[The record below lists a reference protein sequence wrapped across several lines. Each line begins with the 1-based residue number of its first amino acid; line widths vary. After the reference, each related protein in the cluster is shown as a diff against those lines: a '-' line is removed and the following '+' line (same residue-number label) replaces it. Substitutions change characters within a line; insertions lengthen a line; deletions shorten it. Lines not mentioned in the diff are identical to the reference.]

1 MEQPS
6 VWTEGFRV
14 RAYEVDARGRASVP
28 AIANWMQEAAGNHA
42 TALGWAVDELHR
54 KGLTWVLSRLHLR
67 LHHQPAWREEVQ
79 VSTWPTGAQRLFA
92 LRDFRLTGA
101 QARELGIATTGW
113 LLLDLAGRR
122 PTRPPE
128 AVAELGRTSP
138 ARAITDP
145 FEKLPELSG
154 ADVEEALV
162 VRFADLDMNRHANNV
177 SVIGWALEAVPGEVL
192 WGSSLAELEI
202 EFRAEALYGDRI
214 TSQVQEAP
222 GEPLAFLHRLVREA
236 DGREIARARTVW
248 RSG

>member
-1 MEQPS
+1 MEEPS
-6 VWTEGFRV
+6 VWTERFRV

-42 TALGWAVDELHR
+42 TALGWAVDELHQ

-67 LHHQPAWREEVQ
+67 LQHQPAWREDVQ
-79 VSTWPTGAQRLFA
+79 VSTWPTGTQRLFA
-92 LRDFRLTGA
+92 LRDFRLTGS
-101 QARELGIATTGW
+101 QAGELGTATSGW
-113 LLLDLAGRR
+113 LLLNLAGRR

-128 AVAELGRTSP
+128 AVAELGRNTP
-138 ARAITDP
+138 ARVLADP
-145 FEKLPELSG
+145 FEKLPELAQ
-154 ADVEEALV
+154 ADVEQAVV

-202 EFRAEALYGDRI
+202 EFRAEALHGDRI
-214 TSQVQEAP
+214 TSQVQEVP
-222 GEPLAFLHRLVREA
+222 GGPAAFLHRFVRGA

-248 RSG
+248 RRA